1 MMSSYCCLK
10 QNECLFHTHG
20 MKAESMTIILCRY
33 VFHTLVF
40 TVYACLQGY
49 AFPLITM
56 SFMRHMRLK
65 CARYNCMVILCLK
78 CVCMHIM
85 YWSCSWLVMCQAD
98 YDIKGY
104 AFPLITIAFMRI
116 AKVCMLL
123 LCVPTPFWF
132 RSVCAC
138 MLCIGTA
145 HLPREHTSLTT
156 MTSMD
161 MRFPGLFYHV
171 LYVDSHSCTL
181 LCTYCTFLTGVFPGH
196 YV

>member
-1 MMSSYCCLK
+1 MCACC
-10 QNECLFHTHG
+10 
-20 MKAESMTIILCRY
+20 
-33 VFHTLVF
+33 VFSCHVQRKHITD
-40 TVYACLQGY
+40 YACLQGY

-116 AKVCMLL
+116 AKVCYVCLHL
-123 LCVPTPFWF
+123 
-132 RSVCAC
+132 SDSEVCAC
-138 MLCIGTA
+138 MLCIGA
-145 HLPREHTSLTT
+145 DHLPREHTSLTT

-161 MRFPGLFYHV
+161 MCFPGLFYHV

-181 LCTYCTFLTGVFPGH
+181 LCTYTFLSVCMLCFLVMVRGMIMTSRDMCFPH
-196 YV
+196 NHVLYEDS